1 MLQSSVKRREFKRAA
16 TEQVHFEVHTQLNKI
31 YRYFV
36 QLLIPLQKGK
46 YVNNLLSFLFLI
58 GLHGKGDRDFMNRKV
73 QNPTMLVQIVWKS
86 TATNEVVSIVDEV
99 TFSDRATAAAFIAKR
114 ISCCNER
121 SCVERGVVPSFRV
134 YYLVRANYK
143 I

>member
-1 MLQSSVKRREFKRAA
+1 M
-16 TEQVHFEVHTQLNKI
+16 NKI
-31 YRYFV
+31 NRYFV

-46 YVNNLLSFLFLI
+46 YVNNVLSFLFLI

-86 TATNEVVSIVDEV
+86 IETNEVVSIADEV
-99 TFSDRATAAAFIAKR
+99 TFSDRANAAAFIAKR
-114 ISCCNER
+114 ISCFNESSR
-121 SCVERGVVPSFRV
+121 VACGVVPSFRV